1 MTTILNKEK
10 ILEQARI
17 FVDEGRYDKAIAEYE
32 KILAADPSDLRV
44 KLRVAELY
52 TRRKQINEAIR
63 LFREVAECYAVEG
76 FYLKSVTVL
85 KNILRLNPTLID
97 VNLMLAELYEKM
109 GLINDAIRQYDI
121 LATTLD
127 HKGEIERS
135 LDVRRKIVDLSP
147 TSEAARIKY
156 AEMLQR
162 EGRGEEAVDQFEEI
176 ARAYEKEG
184 RKDLKLA
191 EMYEKILAHRD
202 NMDMLRALCRIYDSL
217 GEKKKVL
224 KCIDGAKAIAGFDPE
239 LLEMQAKIFASLN
252 QMETAKSKYLA
263 LADVHRDDGNI
274 EGAVKAYAEIIIL
287 LPAEK
292 DRIMRRANELGEDAK
307 ENLKKLVEMRLEE
320 ETEKVRKEEEK
331 IKEEED
337 RKQREE
343 EAEKAQAAKKKEEER
358 KATRAALK
366 EKPKKEE
373 KTPPTPAPPPPE
385 KREVH
390 APKLP
395 SPPPV
400 PPAASAKD
408 LLRQAEA
415 ALNLGKLYMNMD
427 LRDAAEKELEKAKT
441 ILEEVSKKGGAEEP
455 VAKARLRD
463 IKNLLSPKKKE
474 PKTPQPSAPVE
485 QKKKEE
491 GKKEEKK
498 EAEPAEKKPKKEE
511 KKKISF
517 V

>member
-32 KILAADPSDLRV
+32 KIIAADPSDLRV

-63 LFREVAECYAVEG
+63 IFREVAESYAVEG
-76 FYLKSVTVL
+76 FYLKAVTVL

-127 HKGEIERS
+127 HKGEVERS
-135 LDVRRKIVDLSP
+135 LDVRKKIVDLSP
-147 TSEAARIKY
+147 TSETARIKY

-162 EGRGEEAVDQFEEI
+162 EGRGEEAVDQYEEI
-176 ARAYEKEG
+176 AKSYEKDG
-184 RKDLKLA
+184 KKDSKLA

-217 GEKKKVL
+217 GEKKRVL
-224 KCIDGAKAIAGFDPE
+224 KCIDSAKAIAGYDPE
-239 LLEMQAKIFASLN
+239 LLEMQARIFASLN

-263 LADVHRDDGNI
+263 LADVHKDDGNI
-274 EGAVKAYAEIIIL
+274 EDAVKAYAEIIIL
-287 LPAEK
+287 LPGEK
-292 DRIMRRANELGEDAK
+292 DRIIRRAAELGEEAK
-307 ENLKKLVEMRLEE
+307 EGLKKIVESRLEE

-331 IKEEED
+331 LKKEEEK
-337 RKQREE
+337 KQKEE
-343 EAEKAQAAKKKEEER
+343 KEEKAQAVKLKEEQR
-358 KATRAALK
+358 KAAKAALK
-366 EKPKKEE
+366 GKPAKEE
-373 KTPPTPAPPPPE
+373 TKPAPPAPP
-385 KREVH
+385 
-390 APKLP
+390 APARPAAPEPLP
-395 SPPPV
+395 PPPV
-400 PPAASAKD
+400 PRAAPAED
-408 LLRQAEA
+408 LLRQAESA
-415 ALNLGKLYMNMD
+415 MNLGKMYINMD
-427 LRDAAEKELEKAKT
+427 LNDAAAKELEKARA
-441 ILEEVSKKGGAEEP
+441 LFEEVSKRGGAEEP
-455 VAKARLRD
+455 RAKARLRD
-463 IKNLLSPKKKE
+463 IKNLLSAKKKE
-474 PKTPQPSAPVE
+474 DRPPQPAPPVHE
-485 QKKKEE
+485 KKKE
-491 GKKEEKK
+491 EEKK